1 VADRVGLDVW
11 NFSGA
16 FSVSREGI
24 VAYRSVGTGRRQLMW
39 FDRDGTPLG
48 TLGVPDESE
57 LVAPSL
63 SPDGL
68 RVAAHRTLLGN
79 TDVWI
84 FDAARVTRFT
94 FDFGRDLFP
103 IWSPDGGHLVFDS
116 NRSGSRHFYQKRS
129 DLAGAEVPF
138 METPED
144 KVLNDWSPDGQ
155 WILYVTPNNP
165 KTGADIWYLS
175 VVG

>member
-1 VADRVGLDVW
+1 
-11 NFSGA
+11 
-16 FSVSREGI
+16 
-24 VAYRSVGTGRRQLMW
+24 MW

-165 KTGADIWYLS
+165 KTGADIWYLPLS
-175 VVG
+175 GDRKPIPFVETRFLERAGQFSPDGRWVA